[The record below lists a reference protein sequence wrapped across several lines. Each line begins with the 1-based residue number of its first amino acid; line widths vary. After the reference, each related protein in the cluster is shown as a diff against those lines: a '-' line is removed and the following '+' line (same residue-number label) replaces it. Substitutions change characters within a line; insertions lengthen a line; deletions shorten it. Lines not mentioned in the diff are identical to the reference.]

1 MRTYVVIPVKDEPNL
16 ACNVI
21 ATAAKEPDTC
31 VWVFD
36 NGSSNDTRTAL
47 EEFECETVGIHEA
60 AGMGLY
66 QMWDAAWS
74 LAHLQAQG
82 VSRNVE
88 PYNIAFLNSDIDFAS
103 GTLQVLA
110 AALRQAPMN
119 LGCVCPDYNV
129 RVGSLSESKAWESWS
144 SCIKRVTGS
153 YRHGGICG
161 WCFMVQGEL
170 YGEGV
175 RLDTS
180 YEWWGGDDDLFFQIE
195 RAGYSLGIVTGLPLD
210 HVGEATARHHPWTHE
225 AKERDMARLRDRWG
239 AR

>member
-1 MRTYVVIPVKDEPNL
+1 MRTVVVIPVKDEPNL

-36 NGSSNDTRTAL
+36 NGSTADTRTAL
-47 EEFECETVGIHEA
+47 DEFECETVGIHEA

-74 LAHLQAQG
+74 LAHLQANG
-82 VSRNVE
+82 E
-88 PYNIAFLNSDIDFAS
+88 PYNIAFLNSDVDFAS
-103 GTLQVLA
+103 GTLAVLS

-119 LGCVCPDYNV
+119 LACVCPDYNV
-129 RVGSLSESKAWESWS
+129 RVGNLSESKAWESWS
-144 SCIKRVTGS
+144 SCIKLVKGS

-161 WCFMVQGEL
+161 WCFMVRGEL

-180 YEWWGGDDDLFFQIE
+180 YEIWAGDDDLFFQIE
-195 RAGYSLGIVTGLPLD
+195 RAGYCLGIVTGLPLD
-210 HVGEATARHHPWTHE
+210 HVGSATLRHYPELAARKGADME
-225 AKERDMARLRDRWG
+225 KLRAKWG